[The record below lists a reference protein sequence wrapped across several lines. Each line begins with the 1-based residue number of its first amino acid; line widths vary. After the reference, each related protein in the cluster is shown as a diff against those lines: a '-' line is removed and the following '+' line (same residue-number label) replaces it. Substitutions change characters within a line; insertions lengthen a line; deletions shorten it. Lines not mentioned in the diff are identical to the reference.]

1 MKMINTTAS
10 SHGISGT
17 LTEATHCLHCGE
29 GLTASNRVSSDGNF
43 FCCTGCSAVYDLL
56 NTLGLQDF
64 YKIKEEQNI
73 DKIGRPIDP
82 ESVEEYGYLDQENF
96 ANQYTS
102 LEFPERMNFYIEG
115 IHCGACLWLIEKIS
129 NYSPNI
135 NSVALD
141 MSTNVATVEF
151 DEKKIFSSFPGLV
164 KRFGYKAYPIK
175 LDEEAQELK
184 KKESRKSLIRISVA
198 AVCAGNIMLLSAA
211 IYFGA
216 EGIFEEQ
223 FGLLNFLLSIPVVTY
238 CAWPFYKSVASSI
251 RAKRVTVDIPIV
263 LVILVG
269 LLLSSYNFLTGS
281 NQVYFDSVTAFVFLL
296 LASRYFLKSIQDR
309 ISNKEPASRSLF
321 NQNKVLIWDAEN
333 KQFFLEPIDNLR
345 PGQRVKISYGDRIP
359 VDGKLLTERADL
371 NLSVLTGENIPQTLI
386 KNDHIYAGSILN
398 SDQAIIEV
406 ITTGSSTRIGKLLDE
421 VERNYK
427 SKISNSTYS
436 DKFATM
442 FTLAVGI
449 TALISFITISSLIDP
464 SAALNRVMAFVLIA
478 CPCAFVFALPLT
490 FGLSL
495 NRAVEKG
502 ILVKS
507 SKIFEKLPQ
516 IKNIFFDKTGT
527 LTNGVYKILKWNTK
541 VLSEYDKAAI
551 LAIERK
557 STHPIAR
564 AIVSHLSD
572 QKVALPELTDFKHNY
587 TKGIEAKVGPHFYEI
602 LSDKDIHHTNE
613 VNEIITTK
621 TVIKKDGQK
630 ISELFLG
637 DSLKDDAKYVVNL
650 LKNEGYKVH
659 ILSGDNENNVKSA
672 AHKLG
677 ISDNGI
683 NWSKSPEEKAQIIQN
698 YQETLMVGDGLND
711 TAAFSSSDVG
721 VSVQGSVEESLK
733 VSDSYLL
740 NNNLFNLVDLLEYG
754 SITKN
759 SITRNTRFSLVYNI
773 TAGTLALLGY
783 INPLMAAVLMPLSS
797 VLLIGSS
804 LYGYN
809 KLNVRRESS

>member
-1 MKMINTTAS
+1 MKDTTAS
-10 SHGISGT
+10 SHGILMDLSET
-17 LTEATHCLHCGE
+17 THCLHCGE
-29 GLTASNRVSSDGNF
+29 GLTASNRVFSDENY
-43 FCCTGCSAVYDLL
+43 FCCTGCSTVYNLL

-82 ESVEEYGYLDQENF
+82 ESVEEYVYLDQENF
-96 ANQYTS
+96 ASQYTS
-102 LEFPERMNFYIEG
+102 LEFPERINFYIEG

-129 NYSPNI
+129 NYSSNI
-135 NSVALD
+135 QSVALD

-151 DEKKIFSSFPGLV
+151 NEKKVFSSFPALV

-211 IYFGA
+211 IYSGA

-223 FGLLNFLLSIPVVTY
+223 FGLLNLLLSLPVVTY
-238 CAWPFYKSVASSI
+238 CAWPFYKSVLSSI

-269 LLLSSYNFLTGS
+269 ILLSSYNFLNG
-281 NQVYFDSVTAFVFLL
+281 NDQVYFDSVTAFVFLL

-321 NQNKVLIWDAEN
+321 NQNKILIWDNQN

-345 PGQRVKISYGDRIP
+345 PGQRVKVNSGDRIP

-371 NLSVLTGENIPQTLI
+371 NLSVLTGENIPQTLT
-386 KNDHIYAGSILN
+386 KNDSVYAGAILN

-406 ITTGSSTRIGKLLDE
+406 LNTGSSTRIGKLLDE
-421 VERNYK
+421 VERNYR

-436 DKFATM
+436 DKFATI
-442 FTLAVGI
+442 FTLVVGI
-449 TALISFITISSLIDP
+449 TAVISFVTISSLLDP

-507 SKIFEKLPQ
+507 SKIFDKLPD

-527 LTNGVYKILKWNTK
+527 LTNGVYKILKWDSNL
-541 VLSEYDKAAI
+541 LSEYDKAAI
-551 LAIERK
+551 LAIEKK
-557 STHPIAR
+557 SSHPIAR
-564 AIVSHLSD
+564 AIVAHLSD
-572 QKVALPELTDFKHNY
+572 QKLTLPELTEFRHNY
-587 TKGIEAKVGPHFYEI
+587 TKGIEAKVGHHFYEI
-602 LSDKDIHHTNE
+602 FSDKNIHHTNE

-621 TVIKKDGQK
+621 TVINKDGQK

-637 DSLKDDAKYVVNL
+637 DSLKEDAKYVVNL
-650 LKNEGYKVH
+650 LQDKGYRVH
-659 ILSGDNENNVKSA
+659 VLSGDNENNVKSA

-677 ISDNGI
+677 ISDDCI
-683 NWSKSPEEKAQIIQN
+683 NWSKSPEEKAQIIQH

-740 NNNLFNLVDLLEYG
+740 NNNLFNIVDLLEYG
-754 SITKN
+754 SITRN

-773 TAGTLALLGY
+773 AAGTLALLGY
-783 INPLMAAVLMPLSS
+783 INPLVAAVLMPLSS
-797 VLLIGSS
+797 VLLVGSS

-809 KLNVRRESS
+809 KLNPRRESS

>member
-1 MKMINTTAS
+1 MINTISS
-10 SHGISGT
+10 SHEISRNLLET
-17 LTEATHCLHCGE
+17 AHCQHCGE
-29 GLTASNRVSSDGNF
+29 RLTLSNTVHSRGKS
-43 FCCTGCSAVYDLL
+43 FCCTGCSTVYELL
-56 NTLGLQDF
+56 NTLGLHDF

-73 DKIGRPIDP
+73 AKIGRPIDP
-82 ESVEEYGYLDQENF
+82 ESAEEYGYLNQENF
-96 ANQYTS
+96 ASQYTS
-102 LEFPERMNFYIEG
+102 LEFPLRMNFYIEG
-115 IHCGACLWLIEKIS
+115 IHCGACLWLIEKIPH
-129 NYSPNI
+129 YSANI
-135 NSVALD
+135 KSVALD
-141 MSTNVATVEF
+141 MSSNIATVEF
-151 DEKKIFSSFPGLV
+151 DEKKRYSSFPELV

-211 IYFGA
+211 IYSGA
-216 EGIFEEQ
+216 EGIFAEQ
-223 FGLLNFLLSIPVVTY
+223 FGLLNLLLSLPVVTY
-238 CAWPFYKSVASSI
+238 CTWPFYKSVVSSI

-263 LVILVG
+263 FVILVG
-269 LLLSSYNFLTGS
+269 FLLSSYNFITG
-281 NQVYFDSVTAFVFLL
+281 NDQVYFDSVTAFVFLL

-309 ISNKEPASRSLF
+309 ISNKEPASKSLF
-321 NQNKVLIWDAEN
+321 NQNKILIWDNRN
-333 KQFFLEPIDNLR
+333 KQFFLEPIDNLKT
-345 PGQRVKISYGDRIP
+345 GQRVKVNSGDRIP
-359 VDGKLLTERADL
+359 VDGKLLTQRADL

-406 ITTGSSTRIGKLLDE
+406 LNTGNSTRIGKLLDE
-421 VERNYK
+421 VERSYR

-436 DKFATM
+436 DKFATI
-442 FTLAVGI
+442 FTIAVGI
-449 TALISFITISSLIDP
+449 TALISFAAISTLIDP

-527 LTNGVYKILKWNTK
+527 LTNGVYKILKWNIDE
-541 VLSEYDKAAI
+541 LSEYDKAAI
-551 LAIERK
+551 LAIEKK
-557 STHPIAR
+557 SGHPIAR
-564 AIVSHLSD
+564 AIVAHLSN
-572 QKVALPELTDFKHNY
+572 QELAIPKLKDFKHNY
-587 TKGIEAKVGPHFYEI
+587 TKGVEARVEHYLYEI
-602 LSDKDIHHTNE
+602 LSDKDIDHANE

-621 TVIKKDGQK
+621 TVIKKGGQK
-630 ISELFLG
+630 ISEIFLG

-650 LKNEGYKVH
+650 LQDKGYIIH
-659 ILSGDNENNVKSA
+659 ILSGDNEKNVRSA

-677 ISDNGI
+677 ISDKTI
-683 NWSKSPEEKAQIIQN
+683 HWAKSPEEKAQIIQH
-698 YQETLMVGDGLND
+698 YQRTLMVGDGLND
-711 TAAFSSSDVG
+711 TAAFSSADVG
-721 VSVQGSVEESLK
+721 VSVQGSVEESLR

-740 NNNLFNLVDLLEYG
+740 NNNLFNIVDLLKYG
-754 SITKN
+754 AITKN

-773 TAGTLALLGY
+773 AAGTLALLGY

-809 KLNVRRESS
+809 KLNVRRGAV